1 MKKTTL
7 LITTLT
13 LGLCWVIIG
22 IILILIL
29 EHAWWQIDLF
39 VTVII
44 ALSVYKLWQNHLSIP
59 IKKINNIE
67 ALAHTIKNR
76 EPNNVEPLPIHG
88 QPDEIQPLLAALNH
102 FYTLEKGRVSQEYTF
117 SSEASHELRT
127 PLTGIRLQTQIA
139 QRTADP
145 KQRDKALNNIL
156 KAVDK
161 STHLVE
167 QLLTLSRLNLY
178 YRQASLTSLNITEL
192 CQRWVDD
199 YQTLAQSRMI
209 TLTRVFD
216 ETQALFIL
224 SNEEHIEIVLKNLL
238 DNALRYTPSKGVVQ
252 ISLQLIDN
260 NTKLK
265 LQVEDS
271 GPGIPTGDYNRVQ
284 QPFQKSIDGQKRGA
298 GLGLALVKR
307 VAEVN
312 NSQLLLAPSSLG
324 GLSAT
329 ILFTHNIETIP
340 SSHK

>member
-7 LITTLT
+7 WITTIT
-13 LGLCWVIIG
+13 QGLCWVIIG
-22 IILILIL
+22 VSLIL
-29 EHAWWQIDLF
+29 EHTWWQIYLF
-39 VTVII
+39 VTVVI
-44 ALSVYKLWQNHLSIP
+44 ALSIYSLWQNHLSMP
-59 IKKINNIE
+59 IKTINNIN
-67 ALAHTIKNR
+67 ALAHIIKNR

-88 QPDEIQPLLAALNH
+88 QPEEIQPLLSALNH
-102 FYTLEKGRVSQEYTF
+102 FFELEKDRVSQEYIF

-139 QRTADP
+139 QRTADLQ
-145 KQRDKALNNIL
+145 QRDKALNNIV

-167 QLLTLSRLNLY
+167 QLLTLSRLNRY
-178 YRQASLTSLNITEL
+178 YRQTSFTSFNITEL
-192 CQRWVDD
+192 CQRWADD
-199 YQTLAQSRMI
+199 YQTLAQPRMI

-216 ETQALFIL
+216 EIQPLFIL
-224 SNEEHIEIVLKNLL
+224 SNKEHIEVVLKNLL
-238 DNALRYTPSKGVVQ
+238 DNALRYTPFEGVIKLSV
-252 ISLQLIDN
+252 QLIDN

-271 GPGIPTGDYNRVQ
+271 GPGIPSGDYKRVQ
-284 QPFQKSIDGQKRGA
+284 EPFQKSMDGQKRRA

-324 GLSAT
+324 GLSVT
-329 ILFTHNIETIP
+329 ILFIHNIEAI
-340 SSHK
+340 S